1 MLLTLLDP
9 VLSAVQTE
17 IFMRQAC
24 GWVEEGKNTF
34 SFVHNQC
41 FLLPQHIW
49 LYEIGNHEDM
59 LKNILRILSDCNP
72 MLPLTPISS
81 WIIIRK
87 VHISYI
93 IGKLNDCM

>member
-34 SFVHNQC
+34 SFVPNQC

-49 LYEIGNHEDM
+49 L
-59 LKNILRILSDCNP
+59 
-72 MLPLTPISS
+72 
-81 WIIIRK
+81 
-87 VHISYI
+87 
-93 IGKLNDCM
+93 